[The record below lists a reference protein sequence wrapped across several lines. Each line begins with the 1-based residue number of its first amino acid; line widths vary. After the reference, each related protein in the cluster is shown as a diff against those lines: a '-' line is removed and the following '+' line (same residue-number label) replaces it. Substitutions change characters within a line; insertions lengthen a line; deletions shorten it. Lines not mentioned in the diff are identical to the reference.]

1 MVELV
6 EGMGAFIKATT
17 LASCL
22 RKCKESPTK
31 LQRLLMEAFFS
42 EEEMKS
48 ATAFGKSQDLNQL
61 NSDIMEAIWCK
72 CQLFNII
79 NFDAISKYYH
89 K

>member
-17 LASCL
+17 LAGCL

-42 EEEMKS
+42 DEMKS
-48 ATAFGKSQDLNQL
+48 STVFGKNKDLKQL
-61 NSDIMEAIWCK
+61 NNDIMEAIWCK
-72 CQLFNII
+72 CQLFQHDK
-79 NFDAISKYYH
+79 F
-89 K
+89 